1 MVWRIILWFFLVL
14 AAVLILALLIPVGI
28 RVRYQQDELKL
39 WYTIGPLRLLHR
51 PKDSENRKKSK
62 ASKMNVRKMFG
73 ETIKANRKYD
83 SILGDF
89 FAELKTVLGLF
100 WNLCP
105 RLRVKRLVLKLHLAG
120 ENPAALA
127 MQYGGAWA
135 AIGGLI
141 PLLEEA
147 FVLKKRELDVDC
159 DFSGEKTTLDAKL
172 DISIGLGRL
181 LLCLIR
187 YTMPPLEQPDNKYT
201 ERRL

>member
-1 MVWRIILWFFLVL
+1 MWQIILWFFLVL
-14 AAVLILALLIPVGI
+14 AAVLILALLLPVGI
-28 RVRYQQDELKL
+28 RVRYQHDELKL

-51 PKDSENRKKSK
+51 PKDSEEQKKRK
-62 ASKMNVRKMFG
+62 ASKINIRKVLS
-73 ETIKANRKYD
+73 EPIKANQKYD
-83 SILGDF
+83 SILGEF
-89 FAELKTVLGLF
+89 WAELKTVLGLF

-105 RLRVKRLVLKLHLAG
+105 RLRIKRLVLKLHLAS

-147 FVLKKRELDVDC
+147 FVLKRRELDVDC
-159 DFSGEKTTLDAKL
+159 DFSGGKTTLEAKL

-181 LLCLIR
+181 LWCLVR
-187 YTMPPLEQPDNKYT
+187 YTLPTLEQPDNKYT